1 MQHLLLHTGNT
12 SLWAV
17 CFRMELNALAHRCWP
32 RDVFLAQPATAPTPT
47 PASAP
52 TSRPIPYPPHLLSC
66 APTPERRS
74 QYPVSKYPSI
84 QVSTYPTIQALDQVQ
99 SLAPLVALLVF
110 ITQEV
115 NAPPGTCWELEFW
128 KLGSGP
134 WNLESAIRPGSESM
148 N

>member
-1 MQHLLLHTGNT
+1 MRQLQSVDPST
-12 SLWAV
+12 
-17 CFRMELNALAHRCWP
+17 R
-32 RDVFLAQPATAPTPT
+32 
-47 PASAP
+47 
-52 TSRPIPYPPHLLSC
+52 
-66 APTPERRS
+66 
-74 QYPVSKYPSI
+74 YPSI
-84 QVSTYPTIQALDQVQ
+84 QVSKYPRIQLSKYPASKLANWKLQALDQVQ